1 MKSRILGSS
10 GVEVSPICLGTMMF
24 GAQTNEKTAATI
36 VSMARDAGVNF
47 IDTADVYVKGT
58 SEKVTGKLI
67 RKQRDKWVL
76 ATKVGS
82 VFGSGEDP
90 NQRGLSRRWITHQLE
105 QSLRRLQT
113 DYIDIYY
120 FHREDHN
127 TVLEESLRAIGD
139 AIRAGKIRYF
149 GLSNFRAWR
158 HAEVVWLCKELG
170 VDRPV
175 ASQPYY
181 NALNRMPEV
190 EVLPVCA
197 HHGLGVV
204 PYSPIARGVL
214 TGKYK
219 AGRKPSRGSRAGRKD
234 QRMMQTE
241 YRPES
246 FLVAEKVVEH
256 ARTRGMDPVHFA
268 MHWVLANPI
277 ITSVII
283 GPRTLTQ
290 MRTYLGAFNH
300 EWRSEDEA
308 LIDSLIAPGHP
319 STPGFSDP
327 AYPIQGRPCNI
338 R

>member
-24 GAQTNEKTAATI
+24 GGQTNEKTAATI

-47 IDTADVYVKGT
+47 IDTADVYVKGA

-82 VFGSGEDP
+82 VFGSGKDP

-219 AGRKPSRGSRAGRKD
+219 AGRKPSRGSRAGRND

-246 FLVAEKVVEH
+246 FLIAEKVVEH
-256 ARTRGMDPVHFA
+256 ARARGMDPVHFA

-300 EWRSEDEA
+300 EWRPEDEA